1 MAFAKADEQPY
12 GNDEKRERQRKAPP
26 EHDEFVTTACRLVA
40 LVGGPPRGAYMR
52 SRITSESNMLR
63 KIAKAIAMI
72 QEAIFSRRAG
82 LEYA

>member
-1 MAFAKADEQPY
+1 
-12 GNDEKRERQRKAPP
+12 
-26 EHDEFVTTACRLVA
+26 
-40 LVGGPPRGAYMR
+40 MR